1 MVWTCLPLKN
11 GSDNTAFSRS
21 LRRHHTA
28 TMREKAW
35 SFERLRGADVLAK
48 NRAVKNIATAA
59 QVAAVR
65 KHDRDAAQHAHL
77 ALSAGVPQ
85 PLSRTEQTGRI
96 GDGAGVE
103 KGAELHGE
111 NAVAVDIFV
120 QLPVG
125 EEVAAAER
133 RCALAPAGSAGM
145 SAKPEIVVAFD
156 AELKQFVER
165 GAAERAAGAPARAH
179 FVVVAG
185 GSRQAAGGEGSTR
198 RGEGSQILREGSAN
212 ACFRAGIEGEAA
224 LRRTKQRAIGPQ
236 PVSEE
241 GCVREA
247 GLFRRGGGAVQVA
260 KRTIGNFDT
269 GAPTPLPIRNGM
281 ELSAACNAAQI

>member
-111 NAVAVDIFV
+111 NAVAVNIFV
-120 QLPVG
+120 LLPIS
-125 EEVAAAER
+125 EEIAAAER

-145 SAKPEIVVAFD
+145 AAQPEIVVPFYP
-156 AELKQFVER
+156 ELQKVVQGV
-165 GAAERAAGAPARAH
+165 APHRA
-179 FVVVAG
+179 
-185 GSRQAAGGEGSTR
+185 
-198 RGEGSQILREGSAN
+198 
-212 ACFRAGIEGEAA
+212 
-224 LRRTKQRAIGPQ
+224 
-236 PVSEE
+236 
-241 GCVREA
+241 
-247 GLFRRGGGAVQVA
+247 
-260 KRTIGNFDT
+260 
-269 GAPTPLPIRNGM
+269 
-281 ELSAACNAAQI
+281 